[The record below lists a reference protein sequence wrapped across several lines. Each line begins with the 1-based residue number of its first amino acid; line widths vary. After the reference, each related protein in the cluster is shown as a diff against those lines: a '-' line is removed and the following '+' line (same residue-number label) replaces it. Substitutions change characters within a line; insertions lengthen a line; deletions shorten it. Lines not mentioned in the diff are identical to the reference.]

1 MTIGG
6 WIGCSLIAI
15 VIWALWIVM
24 IMCDT
29 CASTKTKVLSFIA
42 AVILTAADVGIF
54 YWYFNSTA
62 AGIRAKTDQL
72 SNLSNGLDRTITVYT
87 ADGNILAQYHGKIDL
102 EMDQDYVKFD
112 WEGKRYIYYNCYIET
127 IADIP

>member
-6 WIGCSLIAI
+6 WVGCILIAI
-15 VIWALWIVM
+15 FIWVIWIVM
-24 IMCDT
+24 VMCDI
-29 CASTKTKVLSFIA
+29 ASTTKTKVLSCIVA
-42 AVILTAADVGIF
+42 IILTICDVAGF

-72 SNLSNGLDRTITVYT
+72 SNLSNGLERTVTVYT
-87 ADGNILAQYHGKIDL
+87 ADGNVLAQYHGKIDL

-112 WEGKRYIYYNCYIET
+112 WQGKRYIYYNCYIET